1 MLGVSERASER
12 VDWRPGGWPRGIGT
26 VVRLRV
32 VAAGAISSK
41 QRDQRVGRERQ
52 HPAGLVANQLR
63 GTARHGS
70 ATQPAKSHTPL
81 TQDRYNLILSYLP
94 LRLKRA
100 FLLFLHFSLPY
111 PPPLPPLFST
121 FWGGEVDL
129 LIASQSPHAIRQRA
143 RSCARQ
149 KELTNSMGRA
159 CVVLTSAN
167 RESDTQGVCRDG
179 GSSVIHSDNS
189 TRALISRVHVVGTFR
204 FL

>member
-1 MLGVSERASER
+1 MWPLIRDSAIAQKAQCAVVLVARDREGRSAFSAKPEARRPKLGV
-12 VDWRPGGWPRGIGT
+12 W
-26 VVRLRV
+26 
-32 VAAGAISSK
+32 
-41 QRDQRVGRERQ
+41 
-52 HPAGLVANQLR
+52 
-63 GTARHGS
+63 
-70 ATQPAKSHTPL
+70 
-81 TQDRYNLILSYLP
+81 
-94 LRLKRA
+94 KRA

-129 LIASQSPHAIRQRA
+129 LIASKSPHARDSFARGQRRRTWRQRA

-189 TRALISRVHVVGTFR
+189 TRALISRVHVVGIFR